1 MKLAGSSSWT
11 FGHGIEQLPHAALY
25 VRDVTGLQPPPGPI
39 LPPRLALPDDERSDV
54 FDEAGRAEAGAQWL
68 RWWQALVVDEAALRR
83 DSSGGFRPDLWPGDD
98 GWIAGLGSDQA
109 VLQQAVAAAFADGC
123 RWFDRHRPPEPDS
136 GRACFRWHLVRD
148 VAEDVARRHHVSPG
162 AVHGYAVVLRLDG
175 TWWAGFGP
183 GATACSVAAA
193 QDPKAARDVLLE
205 AFESGL
211 AAQP

>member
-11 FGHGIEQLPHAALY
+11 FGHGIGQLPHAALY
-25 VRDVTGLQPPPGPI
+25 VRDVTGLQPPPDPI

-54 FDEAGRAEAGAQWL
+54 FDEAGRAEVGAQWL

-123 RWFDRHRPPEPDS
+123 RWFDRHRPQNPIPAARASGGTWSVTSPRMWHAAITSAPEPCTATRLCS
-136 GRACFRWHLVRD
+136 G
-148 VAEDVARRHHVSPG
+148 
-162 AVHGYAVVLRLDG
+162 
-175 TWWAGFGP
+175 
-183 GATACSVAAA
+183 
-193 QDPKAARDVLLE
+193 
-205 AFESGL
+205 
-211 AAQP
+211 